1 MFINIPTATVIGN
14 DGTPFKITNITH
26 QKQKATVMD
35 IDLDQ
40 SSILMNAPPENDDID
55 MTHDDISL
63 ADPSREN
70 DNTDMT
76 HDDIS
81 LADRRQPDESIQ
93 DSLPVHPE
101 NDNRD
106 TTHSDINLADRRQP
120 DESIQDSLSIHLGND
135 SRDTTNSDSNLA
147 DRSQPDESIQDSLP
161 VPASVKQL
169 RQGRWHTAEELYN
182 LITQPTE
189 VNSDV
194 PPGDKSNCYLLV
206 NNERN
211 MNRIS
216 SGKNKKCDFYDD
228 CGAWD
233 HSKGNTC
240 KATYVVEDSSLR
252 HVELKNNQY
261 CTKVR
266 RQKKVVWVPLDPQPS
281 DENIVTVSR
290 YYATHGTD
298 PSFEKKVSYFV
309 RKTDRSLGNIAVYEY
324 KGTQPRTTQPHGNA
338 KSNEEYIRTNPK
350 TFDKIQEKIK
360 QKELPRDIYADLK
373 KR

>member
-1 MFINIPTATVIGN
+1 MPILSRNSLPQAATETNFPPPHAKLSQANTSTPKHVPTKQQTSTVDDQKPVTKPPQSVTIVPVNSPKQVATDLPTATVIGN

-40 SSILMNAPPENDDID
+40 SSILMNPPPENDDID
-55 MTHDDISL
+55 ITHDDISL

-70 DNTDMT
+70 DNIDMT
-76 HDDIS
+76 HDDIR

-120 DESIQDSLSIHLGND
+120 DGSIQDSLSIHLGND

-194 PPGDKSNCYLLV
+194 PPGDKSNCYLL
-206 NNERN
+206 
-211 MNRIS
+211 
-216 SGKNKKCDFYDD
+216 
-228 CGAWD
+228 
-233 HSKGNTC
+233 
-240 KATYVVEDSSLR
+240 
-252 HVELKNNQY
+252 
-261 CTKVR
+261 
-266 RQKKVVWVPLDPQPS
+266 
-281 DENIVTVSR
+281 
-290 YYATHGTD
+290 
-298 PSFEKKVSYFV
+298 
-309 RKTDRSLGNIAVYEY
+309 
-324 KGTQPRTTQPHGNA
+324 
-338 KSNEEYIRTNPK
+338 
-350 TFDKIQEKIK
+350 
-360 QKELPRDIYADLK
+360 
-373 KR
+373 